1 MFFLIAIALLHTHT
15 YRISFCLVKVDWFIA
30 FAFDLDASSS
40 QRVQMG
46 QLGRSGRESVSE
58 LVQREELEE
67 LFRSP
72 ALLNQ

>member
-1 MFFLIAIALLHTHT
+1 MFFLIAIALLHTH
-15 YRISFCLVKVDWFIA
+15 IELVFLVKVDWFIA